1 MAAYYKV
8 DVSLNTNSVTVG
20 SPSAQ
25 EVLVTLPLVGPAGA
39 TGATGAT
46 GASGA
51 STWNEISGKPAT
63 FPPSAHEHQPDEVY
77 ADAAFV
83 SQSGDSSLQIG
94 IYLHNG
100 TDNGRPVYESPTTG
114 DYIWWDSNLDQWYL
128 TSNTDVNL
136 YYLDENAD
144 EFPWET
150 DVVWNAIPPQTGNIE
165 VDQAFL
171 SDISD
176 YGVAS
181 VIGLKTSKSGNASST
196 ELVLGSDTRLTNS
209 RTPSSTLAHA
219 ASHHTGGSDALTPA
233 NIGAAPAVNVIE
245 LEADGTTTITTAQL
259 PARGIAYAPEGES
272 TYTVN
277 LPTPDIRQS
286 GLTFSLKTEYE
297 EGSGTVFVT
306 VVHAA
311 VNLLTTYELDEDEGS
326 IDFLWDGYAWT
337 YDTAYRLR
345 SFPSRVLQLPAASG
359 TIARTEDFAA
369 PPAIGSTTPNSGAFT
384 SLSANNGTLTAS
396 APVLDLSQT
405 WNNAAVTFTGLL
417 ANFTNTASGSASKA
431 LDIKINGTSVV
442 ETSRIGATIV
452 RRLGANTYTN
462 AFEVRRDGS
471 VVFSVR
477 DDGIISTPNSYL
489 DSALS
494 FQLSSATG
502 LKLRNIGPL
511 QWASGSNINAATDLV
526 LLRDGANT
534 LAQRSTTNPQVFR
547 IYNTFTDASNY
558 ERGFMRWSSNVLQIG
573 TEKGSVGGSA
583 RVVEFHYDG
592 TAALRLISDGV
603 NIRQGNYY
611 GFASSGIA
619 AVDVAFQRASAGV
632 IRIIDNGTNNPPAL
646 RIQNA
651 NNSTEYAALRWAS
664 NEFIFDAN
672 AGSGTLRGIK
682 LGSASTSLLGFFGAT
697 PVDQPALTA
706 DLLDSL
712 QEVGLV
718 ASGSGDTPLN
728 LSGGTLTAGN
738 LVLTDNTG
746 AETATFDAQAKLT
759 DNRTYD
765 LPDSSGTIALLET
778 LPAGGPTNLWIP
790 ASAWIPKTTAGCGV
804 DSRETATN
812 DQNFDELLF
821 DTGADELA
829 DALVIMPSNYNNG
842 TVTARFYWTAASGSG
857 GVVWAIQGRAFAND
871 DALDTAAGT
880 AQLVTDTLIAA
891 DDMHVT
897 SATSAVTLGGTPAAN
912 TPIQFT
918 IYRDVSDAGDDLGV
932 DARLLG
938 VEIIYTAA

>member
-219 ASHHTGGSDALTPA
+219 ASHHTGGSDAVSPFS
-233 NIGAAPAVNVIE
+233 IGAESIFDASSNT
-245 LEADGTTTITTAQL
+245 LSGTPVTLTASRARVWTFPCFSATTVT
-259 PARGIAYAPEGES
+259 
-272 TYTVN
+272 
-277 LPTPDIRQS
+277 LPTTGVEFGDRIVLRGGSPVSATISISSTGVSDTIQN
-286 GLTFSLKTEYE
+286 TDEQFSYTYLSTGTGNRWIKNLVDNHDASRVN
-297 EGSGTVFVT
+297 SGTF
-306 VVHAA
+306 A
-311 VNLLTTYELDEDEGS
+311 N
-326 IDFLWDGYAWT
+326 
-337 YDTAYRLR
+337 
-345 SFPSRVLQLPAASG
+345 
-359 TIARTEDFAA
+359 ARINFAA
-369 PPAIGSTTPNSGAFT
+369 PPAIGSTTPNSAAFT
-384 SLSANNGTLTAS
+384 TLSANNGTLTAS
-396 APVLDLSQT
+396 APVLDLAQT
-405 WNNAAVTFTGLL
+405 WNNSGTTFTGLL

-547 IYNTFTDASNY
+547 LYNTFTDASNF
-558 ERGFMRWSSNVLQIG
+558 ERGF
-573 TEKGSVGGSA
+573 
-583 RVVEFHYDG
+583 
-592 TAALRLISDGV
+592 
-603 NIRQGNYY
+603 
-611 GFASSGIA
+611 A
-619 AVDVAFQRASAGV
+619 AVGQATCCRSA
-632 IRIIDNGTNNPPAL
+632 P
-646 RIQNA
+646 
-651 NNSTEYAALRWAS
+651 
-664 NEFIFDAN
+664 
-672 AGSGTLRGIK
+672 K
-682 LGSASTSLLGFFGAT
+682 K
-697 PVDQPALTA
+697 DQ
-706 DLLDSL
+706 
-712 QEVGLV
+712 
-718 ASGSGDTPLN
+718 
-728 LSGGTLTAGN
+728 
-738 LVLTDNTG
+738 
-746 AETATFDAQAKLT
+746 
-759 DNRTYD
+759 
-765 LPDSSGTIALLET
+765 
-778 LPAGGPTNLWIP
+778 
-790 ASAWIPKTTAGCGV
+790 
-804 DSRETATN
+804 
-812 DQNFDELLF
+812 
-821 DTGADELA
+821 
-829 DALVIMPSNYNNG
+829 
-842 TVTARFYWTAASGSG
+842 
-857 GVVWAIQGRAFAND
+857 
-871 DALDTAAGT
+871 
-880 AQLVTDTLIAA
+880 
-891 DDMHVT
+891 
-897 SATSAVTLGGTPAAN
+897 
-912 TPIQFT
+912 
-918 IYRDVSDAGDDLGV
+918 
-932 DARLLG
+932 
-938 VEIIYTAA
+938 

>member
-25 EVLVTLPLVGPAGA
+25 EVLVTLPLVGPQ
-39 TGATGAT
+39 GATGAT

-63 FPPSAHEHQPDEVY
+63 FPPSAHEHQPDQVY

-128 TSNTDVNL
+128 TSRTDVNL

-144 EFPWET
+144 QFPWET

-176 YGVAS
+176 YSVVS

-311 VNLLTTYELDEDEGS
+311 VNLLTSYELDEDEGS
-326 IDFLWDGYAWT
+326 IDFVWDGYAWR
-337 YDTAYRLR
+337 YDAAYLLR

-369 PPAIGSTTPNSGAFT
+369 PAAIGSTTPNSAAFT
-384 SLSANNGTLTAS
+384 TLK
-396 APVLDLSQT
+396 V
-405 WNNAAVTFTGLL
+405 N
-417 ANFTNTASGSASKA
+417 
-431 LDIKINGTSVV
+431 DIG
-442 ETSRIGATIV
+442 R
-452 RRLGANTYTN
+452 GANT
-462 AFEVRRDGS
+462 S
-471 VVFSVR
+471 
-477 DDGIISTPNSYL
+477 I
-489 DSALS
+489 
-494 FQLSSATG
+494 Q
-502 LKLRNIGPL
+502 
-511 QWASGSNINAATDLV
+511 INANGGLTFIPQYTDTNGRLTSVDANIWSYSANGLTAGFGRNYGRAQSYFLADEFIFGRTANPSTINTGIVV
-526 LLRDGANT
+526 LTRDADHV
-534 LAQRSTTNPQVFR
+534 LAQRLATNPQVFR
-547 IYNTFTDASNY
+547 IYNTYTSTTNF
-558 ERGFMRWSSNVLQIG
+558 ERGFLRWSSNVLQIG

-682 LGSASTSLLGFFGAT
+682 IGSASTSLLGFFGAT
-697 PVDQPALTA
+697 PVVQQAAVADATDAATA
-706 DLLDSL
+706 ITQLNDLL
-712 QEVGLV
+712 
-718 ASGSGDTPLN
+718 AAMR
-728 LSGGTLTAGN
+728 TLG
-738 LVLTDNTG
+738 
-746 AETATFDAQAKLT
+746 
-759 DNRTYD
+759 
-765 LPDSSGTIALLET
+765 
-778 LPAGGPTNLWIP
+778 
-790 ASAWIPKTTAGCGV
+790 
-804 DSRETATN
+804 
-812 DQNFDELLF
+812 
-821 DTGADELA
+821 
-829 DALVIMPSNYNNG
+829 
-842 TVTARFYWTAASGSG
+842 
-857 GVVWAIQGRAFAND
+857 
-871 DALDTAAGT
+871 
-880 AQLVTDTLIAA
+880 LIA
-891 DDMHVT
+891 T
-897 SATSAVTLGGTPAAN
+897 
-912 TPIQFT
+912 
-918 IYRDVSDAGDDLGV
+918 
-932 DARLLG
+932 
-938 VEIIYTAA
+938 

>member
-1 MAAYYKV
+1 MSTSSQYYRVTARVGVPHRYEV
-8 DVSLNTNSVTVG
+8 DVTV
-20 SPSAQ
+20 
-25 EVLVTLPLVGPAGA
+25 PLVGPAGA
-39 TGATGAT
+39 TGAT
-46 GASGA
+46 GA

-63 FPPSAHEHQPDEVY
+63 FPPSAHEHQPDQVY

-144 EFPWET
+144 QFPWET

-219 ASHHTGGSDALTPA
+219 ASHHTGGSDALAPA
-233 NIGAAPAVNVIE
+233 NIGAAAAVH
-245 LEADGTTTITTAQL
+245 THTTA
-259 PARGIAYAPEGES
+259 
-272 TYTVN
+272 
-277 LPTPDIRQS
+277 DIT
-286 GLTFSLKTEYE
+286 GL
-297 EGSGTVFVT
+297 GT
-306 VVHAA
+306 AA
-311 VNLLTTYELDEDEGS
+311 
-326 IDFLWDGYAWT
+326 
-337 YDTAYRLR
+337 
-345 SFPSRVLQLPAASG
+345 
-359 TIARTEDFAA
+359 TEDFAS
-369 PPAIGSTTPNSGAFT
+369 PPAIGNTTPNSGAFT

-405 WNNAAVTFTGLL
+405 WNNAGVTFTGLQL
-417 ANFTNTASGSASKA
+417 NVTNTASAAASRLLRIQRDGTDCFSILPTGGIQLNHSNNTVGINLQENWQALHISVGSTTFGSGSTTAMRLYGA
-431 LDIKINGTSVV
+431 GTGS
-442 ETSRIGATIV
+442 SRIQFF
-452 RRLGANTYTN
+452 TN
-462 AFEVRRDGS
+462 S
-471 VVFSVR
+471 
-477 DDGIISTPNSYL
+477 
-489 DSALS
+489 
-494 FQLSSATG
+494 G
-502 LKLRNIGPL
+502 LQIMASNNL
-511 QWASGSNINAATDLV
+511 ASGAAGTYV
-526 LLRDGANT
+526 IADGDDT
-534 LAQRSTTNPQVFR
+534 LAQRRATNPQTFR
-547 IYNTFTDASNY
+547 LYTTYGGTGGADF
-558 ERGFMRWSSNVLQIG
+558 ERLFIKGQTVGAFQIG
-573 TEKGSVGGSA
+573 TEKGGTGGA
-583 RVVEFHYDG
+583 RALEFQ
-592 TAALRLISDGV
+592 TDGV
-603 NIRQGNYY
+603 TRVTLGDA
-611 GFASSGIA
+611 GGIT
-619 AVDVAFQRASAGV
+619 V
-632 IRIIDNGTNNPPAL
+632 
-646 RIQNA
+646 
-651 NNSTEYAALRWAS
+651 NS
-664 NEFIFDAN
+664 
-672 AGSGTLRGIK
+672 
-682 LGSASTSLLGFFGAT
+682 
-697 PVDQPALTA
+697 
-706 DLLDSL
+706 
-712 QEVGLV
+712 
-718 ASGSGDTPLN
+718 
-728 LSGGTLTAGN
+728 GN

-759 DNRTYD
+759 ANRTYD

>member
-1 MAAYYKV
+1 
-8 DVSLNTNSVTVG
+8 
-20 SPSAQ
+20 
-25 EVLVTLPLVGPAGA
+25 
-39 TGATGAT
+39 
-46 GASGA
+46 
-51 STWNEISGKPAT
+51 
-63 FPPSAHEHQPDEVY
+63 
-77 ADAAFV
+77 
-83 SQSGDSSLQIG
+83 
-94 IYLHNG
+94 
-100 TDNGRPVYESPTTG
+100 
-114 DYIWWDSNLDQWYL
+114 
-128 TSNTDVNL
+128 
-136 YYLDENAD
+136 
-144 EFPWET
+144 
-150 DVVWNAIPPQTGNIE
+150 
-165 VDQAFL
+165 
-171 SDISD
+171 
-176 YGVAS
+176 
-181 VIGLKTSKSGNASST
+181 
-196 ELVLGSDTRLTNS
+196 
-209 RTPSSTLAHA
+209 
-219 ASHHTGGSDALTPA
+219 
-233 NIGAAPAVNVIE
+233 
-245 LEADGTTTITTAQL
+245 
-259 PARGIAYAPEGES
+259 
-272 TYTVN
+272 
-277 LPTPDIRQS
+277 
-286 GLTFSLKTEYE
+286 
-297 EGSGTVFVT
+297 
-306 VVHAA
+306 
-311 VNLLTTYELDEDEGS
+311 
-326 IDFLWDGYAWT
+326 
-337 YDTAYRLR
+337 
-345 SFPSRVLQLPAASG
+345 
-359 TIARTEDFAA
+359 
-369 PPAIGSTTPNSGAFT
+369 
-384 SLSANNGTLTAS
+384 
-396 APVLDLSQT
+396 
-405 WNNAAVTFTGLL
+405 
-417 ANFTNTASGSASKA
+417 
-431 LDIKINGTSVV
+431 
-442 ETSRIGATIV
+442 
-452 RRLGANTYTN
+452 
-462 AFEVRRDGS
+462 
-471 VVFSVR
+471 
-477 DDGIISTPNSYL
+477 
-489 DSALS
+489 
-494 FQLSSATG
+494 
-502 LKLRNIGPL
+502 
-511 QWASGSNINAATDLV
+511 
-526 LLRDGANT
+526 
-534 LAQRSTTNPQVFR
+534 
-547 IYNTFTDASNY
+547 
-558 ERGFMRWSSNVLQIG
+558 VLQIG